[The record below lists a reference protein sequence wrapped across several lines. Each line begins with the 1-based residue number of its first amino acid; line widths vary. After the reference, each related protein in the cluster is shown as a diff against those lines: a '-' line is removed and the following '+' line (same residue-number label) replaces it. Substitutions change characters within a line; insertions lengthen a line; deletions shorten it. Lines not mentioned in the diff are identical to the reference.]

1 MAKGFG
7 RHHKG
12 KVTMEMNLSLMETQS
27 DKQSVGRFFFF
38 LRQRL
43 YQESPELAKAPQ

>member
-1 MAKGFG
+1 MAKGF
-7 RHHKG
+7 RRNHKE
-12 KVTMEMNLSLMETQS
+12 KVRMEMNLSLMETQS
-27 DKQSVGRFFFF
+27 DNQSVGRFF

>member
-1 MAKGFG
+1 MAKGVG

-12 KVTMEMNLSLMETQS
+12 KVRMEMNLSLMETQS
-27 DKQSVGRFFFF
+27 DSQSVGRFFF